1 MPDDAARREENQ
13 GLYERMIKAQNAKD
27 RAGFLACFDD
37 AIVFEAPYYSP
48 DSPIAAGNAAMG
60 SMFDILCG
68 KFSSIDYRIKRFI
81 PALDPDLVIAEVR
94 GSNAV
99 AGSDRVYRNDYLFLV
114 NISNGLIIRIFEYSN
129 PNAYARDVNGQQ

>member
-1 MPDDAARREENQ
+1 MSDDAARREENQ
-13 GLYERMIKAQNAKD
+13 DRYQRMLKAQNAKD
-27 RAGFLACFDD
+27 RAGFLACLDD

-48 DSPIAAGNAAMG
+48 DAPLAAGNAAMG

-81 PALDPDLVIAEVR
+81 PALDPDLVIAEVA
-94 GSNAV
+94 GNNAV

-114 NISNGLIIRIFEYSN
+114 TISNGLISRIFEYSN
-129 PNAYARDVNGQQ
+129 PNAYARDVDGRE